1 MTLTLKLDRS
11 KRNIS
16 EVHGDRTPDDPH
28 YRVCYWQDDL
38 PFDARGELVPD
49 DGKDKP
55 WIGLVEG
62 KPIEFFPLYTPL
74 RRQKRD
80 AKLARLK
87 SGKAALAAEAEADA
101 PAAAKA
107 EPDDD
112 INLEAWLRGEVDYE
126 QFALLKAAKTRYSRN
141 YTRLRDLVE
150 DLVYDEKILP
160 EDQVAPRLIR
170 MLSPDAA

>member
-1 MTLTLKLDRS
+1 MTLTLRLDSS
-11 KRNIS
+11 KKNIS

-28 YRVCYWQDDL
+28 YRVCYWQDEL

-49 DGKDKP
+49 DGKTGP

-62 KPIEFFPLYTPL
+62 KQVEFFPLYTPE

-80 AKLARLK
+80 AKLARLN
-87 SGKAALAAEAEADA
+87 SGKAAIEAEVDIPA
-101 PAAAKA
+101 PVKGDS
-107 EPDDD
+107 DDD
-112 INLEAWLRGEVDYE
+112 VNLESWLRGEVDYE

-150 DLVYDEKILP
+150 DLVYDEKIVP